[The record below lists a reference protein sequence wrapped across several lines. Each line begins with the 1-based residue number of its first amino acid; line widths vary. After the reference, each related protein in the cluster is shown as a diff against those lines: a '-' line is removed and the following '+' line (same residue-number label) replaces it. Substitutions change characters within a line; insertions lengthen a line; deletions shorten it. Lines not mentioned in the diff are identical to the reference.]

1 VTARKSI
8 LAGLLVLTWLAAAP
22 VAAQEWARKMFKVTE
37 HDFGSVAKGSR
48 QEFAF
53 ELENL
58 YEEDVHIV
66 GVQTSCGCTT
76 PTVTR
81 HDLKTWE
88 KSSIV
93 AAFNTRTFLGQRSA
107 TLTVTID
114 KPFYA
119 QVQLQIRGYI
129 RSDVVFSPGE
139 VDFGAV
145 DLGTAA
151 SKKVQVTYA
160 GRGDWQIRDVQSS
173 NSHFEVELKEVQ
185 RAGGRVVYDM
195 LVELKPDAPEGNLRD
210 QLLIVTDDA
219 KMGKIPLAVNGRIAA
234 ALSVSPSPLFLGEV
248 APDGTASGKLVVKGK
263 QPFRIKN
270 IDCEESGFAFQ
281 IPDKAS
287 KVHVIPVTFQATKDM
302 RKIATTLEIT
312 TDLNGETKIKC
323 HACVNVGTGLE
334 SEQDTHHVS
343 ER

>member
-1 VTARKSI
+1 MTARKLL
-8 LAGLLVLTWLAAAP
+8 LAPLIVLAWLTP
-22 VAAQEWARKMFKVTE
+22 PPLAAQEWARKMFKVSE

-58 YEEDVHIV
+58 YEEDLHIV

-76 PTVTR
+76 PTVTK

-88 KSSIV
+88 KSSILAV
-93 AAFNTRTFLGQRSA
+93 FNTRTFLGQRSA

-139 VDFGAV
+139 IDFGAV
-145 DLGTAA
+145 DLGTTA

-210 QLLIVTDDA
+210 RLLIVTDDA
-219 KMGKIPLAVNGRIAA
+219 KMEKIPLAVTGRIAP
-234 ALSVSPSPLFLGEV
+234 ALSVSPSPFFLGEV
-248 APDGTASGKLVVKGK
+248 APDGTATGKLVVKGK
-263 QPFRIKN
+263 QPFKIKN
-270 IDCEESGFAFQ
+270 IDCDEAGFAFQ

-287 KVHVIPVTFQATKDM
+287 KVHVIPVTFQATKDI

-312 TDLNGETKIKC
+312 TNLHGETRLKC
-323 HACVNVGTGLE
+323 HASVNVGTGRE
-334 SEQDTHHVS
+334 TEQDTHHVS
-343 ER
+343 DH